1 LVAAWLQDIVS
12 ARVGRLYSRGQSI
25 GVSDVTNPLL
35 ATRLGSTLP
44 RGIPDERVAP
54 WTAGTRLGWI
64 GRRRLLVL
72 LDLAAFLVVAAT
84 FAQLGPPELLFH
96 VVFVILT
103 AEAFLFGRRIC
114 LQRIAALSVALV
126 LYASMPSLG
135 IPEEPLE
142 LTEWPLMFTIAVLV
156 AWMADREQ
164 SVGRRYAELYR
175 ETRDR
180 LVRAQEEERG
190 RIARDLHDGI
200 GQTLTALT
208 LTLDAAASAK
218 DGTASAK
225 DGTASAHGLDRAREL
240 AREAIGGTREIAEG
254 IRPPRL
260 AERGL
265 ASALRAMASMPG
277 GQIEVSVQPEADVHF
292 QSAGAELE
300 TYRIAEEAVRNAVRH
315 AGAIRI
321 SVSFERTPAGLRLD
335 VTDDGV
341 GFERSMVHARRL
353 GIVGMHERAEAI
365 GATLKVVSAPARGT
379 RVRLVIPASVAF
391 PGPVGT

>member
-1 LVAAWLQDIVS
+1 MRWP
-12 ARVGRLYSRGQSI
+12 ARTSVGR
-25 GVSDVTNPLL
+25 
-35 ATRLGSTLP
+35 
-44 RGIPDERVAP
+44 
-54 WTAGTRLGWI
+54 I
-64 GRRRLLVL
+64 GRRRLLVV
-72 LDLAAFLVVAAT
+72 LDLAAILIVAAT

-96 VVFVILT
+96 VVFVVLT
-103 AEAFLFGRRIC
+103 AEAFVFGRRIC
-114 LQRIAALSVALV
+114 LQRVAALSVALL

-135 IPEEPLE
+135 IPDEPLE

-164 SVGRRYAELYR
+164 SVGRRYAGLYR

-208 LTLDAAASAK
+208 LTLDAVASA
-218 DGTASAK
+218 DDHAGATH
-225 DGTASAHGLDRAREL
+225 DLDRARDL
-240 AREAIGGTREIAEG
+240 AREAIGDTRQIAEG

-277 GQIEVSVQPEADVHF
+277 GNISVVVGPGADVHI
-292 QSAGAELE
+292 QPADAELE

-315 AGAIRI
+315 ARASRI
-321 SVSFERTPAGLRLD
+321 AVSFARTPNGVRLE
-335 VTDDGV
+335 VVDDGV
-341 GFERSMVHARRL
+341 GFDRSAVHPRRL
-353 GIVGMHERAEAI
+353 GLVGMRERAEAI
-365 GATLKVVSAPARGT
+365 GASLEIMSTPDHGT
-379 RVRLVIPASVAF
+379 RVRLSIPAEIAARGETV
-391 PGPVGT
+391 P